1 MVCNSEVTRQTP
13 ITASNIDDAVSLFH
27 LFLVRCTR
35 YSPFLF
41 SLLFFLFLLLHLALL
56 SSSHYGFSSP
66 TPCAY
71 TLYTVLV
78 LFFFSTFCLLT
89 LSLYNVFCSLAL
101 VAPLLTTRSSS
112 VWRISM
118 WRISMWR
125 EKLEN
130 FVECITRIMDNKK
143 ESKKSRLIRFTY
155 AILFERFI
163 SVKFNHFNFFQ
174 NQRYPFRIRFSN
186 MHIHA
191 IIMGKNHFL
200 YMLWMIFT

>member
-89 LSLYNVFCSLAL
+89 LLLVFCSLAL

-112 VWRISM
+112 VT
-118 WRISMWR
+118 SMWR

-200 YMLWMIFT
+200 YML

>member
-89 LSLYNVFCSLAL
+89 LLLVFCSLAL

-112 VWRISM
+112 VT
-118 WRISMWR
+118 SMWR

-130 FVECITRIMDNKK
+130 FVGVHKCE
-143 ESKKSRLIRFTY
+143 
-155 AILFERFI
+155 
-163 SVKFNHFNFFQ
+163 
-174 NQRYPFRIRFSN
+174 
-186 MHIHA
+186 
-191 IIMGKNHFL
+191 
-200 YMLWMIFT
+200 